1 MNLINYLKKELSE
14 KSEENLELISLIC
27 SIADSTI
34 DIANDTR
41 VTGLKQIRGSANKI
55 NVQGEEVQLLDQIAN
70 EKLINSLT
78 NNKSCAG
85 YASEEIESP
94 IIFNTTSRFMVVAD
108 PLDGSSN
115 ISVNMPIGTIFGII
129 RNTDYGVS
137 SFNKSGRYFISAG
150 YSLYGPSDIFLICIN
165 NKVSEFTLDP
175 EKDKYYLS
183 RDNIKVPKSGSIYSV
198 NEGNFVNW
206 GDNIKKWVLNN
217 KNPTGS
223 SSKKKKL
230 RYVGSLVADAH
241 RTLINGGIFAYPPDK
256 SNSNGKLRLMYEA
269 NPLALVFTS
278 AGGNAV
284 SMDKEIL
291 DIEPES
297 FHQRTPLILGSKE
310 DIDEFLNFT
319 TNGRSSFKETPEVSP
334 IFKWDKNNINKLRSK
349 LGLNRSKFG
358 KKVGVTRGTVLR
370 WESGEVSPNL
380 SNNKALDSIY
390 LSTRK
395 DLLSNP
401 LDN

>member
-1 MNLINYLKKELSE
+1 MNLINYLNKELSE

-34 DIANDTR
+34 DIAKDTR

-70 EKLINSLT
+70 EKLINYLS

-94 IIFNTTSRFMVVAD
+94 VIFNATSRFMVVAD

-175 EKDKYYLS
+175 EKNEYYLS
-183 RDNIKVPKSGSIYSV
+183 RDNIKVHKSVSIYSV
-198 NEGNFVNW
+198 NEGNFVSWEN
-206 GDNIKKWVLNN
+206 NIKKWVLNN

-256 SNSNGKLRLMYEA
+256 SNSNG
-269 NPLALVFTS
+269 
-278 AGGNAV
+278 
-284 SMDKEIL
+284 
-291 DIEPES
+291 
-297 FHQRTPLILGSKE
+297 
-310 DIDEFLNFT
+310 
-319 TNGRSSFKETPEVSP
+319 
-334 IFKWDKNNINKLRSK
+334 NINS
-349 LGLNRSKFG
+349 N
-358 KKVGVTRGTVLR
+358 KVIGNVT
-370 WESGEVSPNL
+370 NY
-380 SNNKALDSIY
+380 NNKTTIPNRHGAIIFDDDIVLVEVTPS
-390 LSTRK
+390 LSSYDVAKFKPQYEFSATPSV
-395 DLLSNP
+395 L
-401 LDN
+401 

>member
-34 DIANDTR
+34 DIAKDTR

-55 NVQGEEVQLLDQIAN
+55 NIQGEEVQLLDQIAN
-70 EKLINSLT
+70 EKLINSLA

-198 NEGNFVNW
+198 NEGNFVSW
-206 GDNIKKWVLNN
+206 EDNIKKWVLNN

-269 NPLALVFTS
+269 NPLALIFTS

-334 IFKWDKNNINKLRSK
+334 IFKWNKNNINKLRSK

-390 LSTRK
+390 LSTRN

>member
-1 MNLINYLKKELSE
+1 MNLISYLNKELSE
-14 KSEENLELISLIC
+14 KSDENLELISLIC

-34 DIANDTR
+34 DIAKDTR
-41 VTGLKQIRGSANKI
+41 VTGLKQIRGSANEI

-70 EKLINSLT
+70 EKLINSLS

-94 IIFNTTSRFMVVAD
+94 VIFNATSRFMVVAD

-137 SFNKSGRYFISAG
+137 SFNKPGRYFISAG

-165 NKVSEFTLDP
+165 NKVCEFTLDP
-175 EKDKYYLS
+175 KKNEYFLS

-206 GDNIKKWVLNN
+206 EGNIKKWVLNN

-256 SNSNGKLRLMYEA
+256 NNPNGKLRLMYEA
-269 NPLALVFTS
+269 NPLALIFTS
-278 AGGNAV
+278 SGGNAV

-297 FHQRTPLILGSKE
+297 FHQRTPLVLGSKE
-310 DIDEFLNFT
+310 DIDEFMNFT
-319 TNGRSSFKETPEVSP
+319 TNKSNSFKETPEVSP
-334 IFKWDKNNINKLRSK
+334 IFKWNKKNINRLRSK

-370 WESGEVSPNL
+370 WESGEVSPNI

-390 LSTRK
+390 LSTRN
-395 DLLSNP
+395 DLISNP
-401 LDN
+401 LDE

>member
-94 IIFNTTSRFMVVAD
+94 IIFNTSSRFMVVAD

-175 EKDKYYLS
+175 EKNEYHLS
-183 RDNIKVPKSGSIYSV
+183 RDNIKVPKNGSIYSV
-198 NEGNFVNW
+198 NEGNFVSW
-206 GDNIKKWVLNN
+206 EDNIKKWVLNN

-269 NPLALVFTS
+269 NPLALIFTS

-390 LSTRK
+390 LSTRN

-401 LDN
+401 

>member
-1 MNLINYLKKELSE
+1 MNLINYLNKELSK

-94 IIFNTTSRFMVVAD
+94 VIFNATSRFMVVAD

-175 EKDKYYLS
+175 EKNEYYLS

-310 DIDEFLNFT
+310 DIDEFMNFT

-334 IFKWDKNNINKLRSK
+334 IFKWNKNNIIRLRSK

-390 LSTRK
+390 LSTRN

-401 LDN
+401 LDE

>member
-34 DIANDTR
+34 DIAKDTR

-94 IIFNTTSRFMVVAD
+94 IIFNTSSRFMVVAD

-175 EKDKYYLS
+175 EKNEYHLS
-183 RDNIKVPKSGSIYSV
+183 RDNIKVPKNGSIYSV
-198 NEGNFVNW
+198 NEGNFVSW
-206 GDNIKKWVLNN
+206 EDNIKKWVLNN

-269 NPLALVFTS
+269 NPLALIFTS

-334 IFKWDKNNINKLRSK
+334 IFKWNKNNINKLRSK

-390 LSTRK
+390 LSTRN
-395 DLLSNP
+395 DLLTNP